1 MQQPSA
7 HVYAAA
13 TALRRHRDGV
23 FRLGGYVVDVEGLQT
38 DPACLFDEPNRLRA
52 LVENLNLLIAAALT
66 VVEG

>member
-1 MQQPSA
+1 M
-7 HVYAAA
+7 
-13 TALRRHRDGV
+13 